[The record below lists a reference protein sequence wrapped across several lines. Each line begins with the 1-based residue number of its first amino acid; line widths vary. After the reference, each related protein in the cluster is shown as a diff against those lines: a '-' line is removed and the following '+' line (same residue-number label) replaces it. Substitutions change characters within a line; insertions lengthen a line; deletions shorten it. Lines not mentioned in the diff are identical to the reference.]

1 MRRYTIPDCLIIST
15 VRYRPVTD
23 VYIRKVVNRIYTCT
37 QTKGFLSIHCIGD
50 RRMRTLNRRYRG
62 IDRTTDVLSFAIQ
75 EGEEFFVGTQ
85 DDSVLELGDIFISIP
100 QISRQAKRFG
110 ISEKEEF
117 TRMLVHGV
125 LHVLGYDHVHPKD
138 AQKMFFLQEKIL
150 TDIMV

>member
-1 MRRYTIPDCLIIST
+1 MMKYTIPSCLIIST
-15 VRYRPVTD
+15 VHYRPVTD
-23 VYIRKVVNRIYTCT
+23 AYIRKVVDHVYAYT
-37 QTKGFLSIHCIGD
+37 QTKGSLGVHCVGD
-50 RRMRTLNRRYRG
+50 RRMRTLNRQYRG
-62 IDRTTDVLSFAIQ
+62 IDRTTDVLSFAMQ

-85 DDSVLELGDIFISIP
+85 DDSVRELGDIFISIP
-100 QISRQAKRFG
+100 QILRQAKQFG

-125 LHVLGYDHVHPKD
+125 LHVLGYDHVRPKD